1 MRQPIAVLT
10 VLALLSATPSYS
22 QPPAPA
28 AGRVIRLN
36 GSIAASTAAGTPEPV
51 RFAIYDEA
59 SGGTLLWEETHTL
72 RLDAAGQYSVLLG
85 TGSPDGLPA
94 DLFAADAARWLAV
107 ERAGVAAAPRTLLTA
122 VPYAVAAVTAAD
134 AASLGGRPAAD
145 YALTAE
151 ARRRDGGTSSENV
164 GTATAADSRTP
175 VPLVNNGTTGYLG
188 KFLNT
193 QDLDSSAL
201 FQTGAGRL
209 GLGTTTPF
217 DMFQSTFT
225 NTTGTMTGYAVQNL
239 GNSAT
244 AYSGMLFYDHTG
256 ALRQFQGYNNSTG
269 EYRINNISPTASI
282 NFMLGGDSKFR
293 VAGDGRI
300 SLGGGSLSPEVKL
313 HLFGTSYQDRTIRGM
328 AFSGS
333 LTAPT
338 APTANVILAS
348 LEGAGYNG
356 TFFTQARGFID
367 IRTAQPWTTSG
378 TGSAIV
384 FATTANGSNSATE
397 RATIAENGYV
407 GIGTLTPEVPL
418 DISGRTTLTNSG
430 VFSLFSAGST
440 GLATSTNSNISSVSI
455 RGSGWLVGAGIAAV
469 SDARIKTVVGRSDAA
484 RDLDLLSRIEVTNY
498 THIDRLEKGG
508 GLQKKVVA
516 QQVEQVFPQAVS
528 QMTDVVPDIFK
539 PAAMADGWVV
549 LDTDLAVGDR
559 IRLITDKGHRA
570 VHTVTAVAPGRFRTD
585 FAGDGGR
592 LFVYGREV
600 RDFRVV
606 DYEAIAMLNVSA
618 TQELHRRLDAQTS
631 ETATLRQELA
641 DLRAALATAL
651 DALHAARV
659 RR

>member
-1 MRQPIAVLT
+1 
-10 VLALLSATPSYS
+10 
-22 QPPAPA
+22 
-28 AGRVIRLN
+28 
-36 GSIAASTAAGTPEPV
+36 
-51 RFAIYDEA
+51 
-59 SGGTLLWEETHTL
+59 
-72 RLDAAGQYSVLLG
+72 
-85 TGSPDGLPA
+85 
-94 DLFAADAARWLAV
+94 
-107 ERAGVAAAPRTLLTA
+107 

-418 DISGRTTLTNSG
+418 DISGSTTLTNSG

>member
-418 DISGRTTLTNSG
+418 DISGSTTLTNSG

>member
-418 DISGRTTLTNSG
+418 DISGSTTLTNSG

-570 VHTVTAVAPGRFRTD
+570 VHTVTAVAPGRFRTA

>member
-107 ERAGVAAAPRTLLTA
+107 ERAG
-122 VPYAVAAVTAAD
+122 VAAVTAAD

-418 DISGRTTLTNSG
+418 DISGSTTLTNSG